1 MENQVEMLLK
11 TSDFYIC
18 ESQRIQAKLKKAK
31 TKKEK
36 IKILADLQNLEK
48 KIAFEILEINKILDG
63 QDQ

>member
-11 TSDFYIC
+11 TSDFYIR

-36 IKILADLQNLEK
+36 IKILSDLQNLEK
-48 KIAFEILEINKILDG
+48 KIAFEISEINKILDG

>member
-11 TSDFYIC
+11 TSDFYIR
-18 ESQRIQAKLKKAK
+18 ESQRVQAKLKKAK

-36 IKILADLQNLEK
+36 IKILEDLQNLQK
-48 KIAFEILEINKILDG
+48 KIAFEIAEINKLLDS

>member
-11 TSDFYIC
+11 TSDFYIR
-18 ESQRIQAKLKKAK
+18 ESKIIQDKIKKAK

-36 IKILADLQNLEK
+36 IKILTDLQNLEK

>member
-11 TSDFYIC
+11 TSNFYIR
-18 ESQRIQAKLKKAK
+18 ESQLAQAKLKKAK

-36 IKILADLQNLEK
+36 IKILGDLQNLQK
-48 KIAFEILEINKILDG
+48 KIAFEIAEINKLLDS